1 MCKAKPSVNN
11 GEDITSSN
19 TAIGLVNFSAE
30 EWSLSKPHHRTEIV
44 SIMIFIIL
52 IAFGLY
58 KLRQRC
64 LKKRN
69 NNQQTN
75 TAPYNMGHTPNQ
87 PPTCARDHPYNP
99 TYHPAQPARIP
110 LAQPMPYDI
119 VATLNR
125 KDSEDSTWE
134 KSEIRPTGNPACLKM
149 YQFILIYSILI
160 LYHFIFYTMTLG
172 ILSIILKGIPFFF
185 ILIFFSFLSN
195 SF

>member
-1 MCKAKPSVNN
+1 MIIKILPVEGSKTINWWIKLTNMCKAKPSVNN

-69 NNQQTN
+69 NNEQTN

-125 KDSEDSTWE
+125 KDSEDS
-134 KSEIRPTGNPACLKM
+134 M
-149 YQFILIYSILI
+149 
-160 LYHFIFYTMTLG
+160 
-172 ILSIILKGIPFFF
+172 
-185 ILIFFSFLSN
+185 
-195 SF
+195 

>member
-52 IAFGLY
+52 ILFGLY

-69 NNQQTN
+69 NNSHMNEQTY
-75 TAPYNMGHTPNQ
+75 TTHYNMGHIPNQ
-87 PPTCARDHPYNP
+87 PPTSARDHPYNP
-99 TYHPAQPARIP
+99 TYHSAQPTQNP

-119 VATLNR
+119 MATLNK
-125 KDSEDSTWE
+125 KDSEDSV
-134 KSEIRPTGNPACLKM
+134 
-149 YQFILIYSILI
+149 
-160 LYHFIFYTMTLG
+160 
-172 ILSIILKGIPFFF
+172 
-185 ILIFFSFLSN
+185 
-195 SF
+195 

>member
-52 IAFGLY
+52 ILFGLY

-69 NNQQTN
+69 NNSHTN
-75 TAPYNMGHTPNQ
+75 EQANNTHYNMNRLPNQ
-87 PPTCARDHPYNP
+87 PPASAHDYPYNP
-99 TYHPAQPARIP
+99 TYQSAQPNQNP
-110 LAQPMPYDI
+110 PAQPMPYNLL
-119 VATLNR
+119 ATLSK
-125 KDSEDSTWE
+125 KDTEDSV
-134 KSEIRPTGNPACLKM
+134 
-149 YQFILIYSILI
+149 
-160 LYHFIFYTMTLG
+160 
-172 ILSIILKGIPFFF
+172 
-185 ILIFFSFLSN
+185 
-195 SF
+195 